1 VRRVPVG
8 KTLLIAGLCALIP
21 LLGNVAASFVTTRT
35 GGGSWLVVPVVGVAV
50 AMVTALIQAF
60 GTAEAPAQP
69 APAPYPSQAPPG
81 GAPPTYQQYGRRE
94 QGGTPLILALVIGL
108 LVLGIGGIA
117 VTQGVRFAVG
127 YVTGNEPGTDRLVQP
142 VTGSSDDLTITVEHV
157 WHTRHFT
164 RVQATTTNGGG
175 MSVAL
180 PLGFCHLIGG
190 AKTLDADQFRSDWP
204 TDHPPGAV
212 QRGTI
217 VFKGH
222 LPDAPTVGSLSFMI
236 FGPSGGTLTVSPIKL
251 KRV

>member
-8 KTLLIAGLCALIP
+8 KTLLIAGVCAMIP
-21 LLGNVAASFVTTRT
+21 LLGNVAASFLTTRT

-50 AMVTALIQAF
+50 AMVTALVQAF
-60 GTAEAPAQP
+60 SAAEAPPQG
-69 APAPYPSQAPPG
+69 APAPYPEPPVA
-81 GAPPTYQQYGRRE
+81 GAPPTYRQYGRRE
-94 QGGTPLILALVIGL
+94 QSGTPLLLALVIGL
-108 LVLGIGGIA
+108 VVLGIGGVA

-127 YVTGNEPGTDRLVQP
+127 YVTGNEPGTDRLLGQP
-142 VTGSSDDLTITVEHV
+142 EGSSGGLTIRVEHV

-164 RVQATTTNGGG
+164 RVQATTTNERG
-175 MSVAL
+175 MSVGL

-190 AKTLDADQFRSDWP
+190 GKTLDADQFRSDWP

-222 LPDAPTVGSLSFMI
+222 LPNVPIDASLSFMI
-236 FGPSGGTLTVSPIKL
+236 FGLPGGDLTVRPIKL
-251 KRV
+251 KQV

>member
-21 LLGNVAASFVTTRT
+21 LFGNVAASFLTTRT

-50 AMVTALIQAF
+50 AMVTALVQAF
-60 GTAEAPAQP
+60 GSAEAPAP
-69 APAPYPSQAPPG
+69 STPAPYPGQPAG
-81 GAPPTYQQYGRRE
+81 GAPPTYQRYGQRE
-94 QGGTPLILALVIGL
+94 QGGTPLVLALVIGL
-108 LVLGIGGIA
+108 LVLGIGGVA

-127 YVTGNEPGTDRLVQP
+127 YVTGNEPGTDRLAQP
-142 VTGSSDDLTITVEHV
+142 VTGSSSGLTVKVEHV

-164 RVQATTTNGGG
+164 RVQATTTNARD
-175 MSVAL
+175 MSVGL
-180 PLGFCHLIGG
+180 PLGFCQLIGQG
-190 AKTLDADQFRSDWP
+190 KTLEADNFRSDWP

-217 VFKGH
+217 TFKGH
-222 LPDAPTVGSLSFMI
+222 LPDAPTVASLSFMI
-236 FGPSGGTLTVSPIKL
+236 FGLPAGTLTVPDIRL